1 MVTEMTEE
9 EPEMNQYVTGAVIRK
24 LRESKKM
31 TQQEL
36 ADMLHVSAKAVSKWE
51 TGKGYPDISLVE
63 SLAGALGVST
73 IELLSGNAVTNTNRS
88 SNILRSVFHVC
99 PVCGN
104 VIWANGESVVSCCG
118 ITLPPLEAE
127 EADEVSLT
135 HHMQIELVED
145 EYYVHLNHDMSKE
158 HHISFIAAYTF
169 DGVSITKLYPEG
181 GCEARFKRRGTRF
194 FCCYCN
200 RHGLFKVS
208 VPKSRLTEER

>member
-1 MVTEMTEE
+1 MSKEETEM
-9 EPEMNQYVTGAVIRK
+9 NRYVTGAVIRK
-24 LRESKKM
+24 LREVKKM

-36 ADMLHVSAKAVSKWE
+36 ADILHVSAKAVSKWE

-63 SLAGALGVST
+63 PLAGALGVST

-88 SNILRSVFHVC
+88 SNILKSVFYVC

-127 EADEVSLT
+127 EADEAYLA
-135 HHMQIELVED
+135 HQIEIELVED
-145 EYYVHLNHDMSKE
+145 EYYVRLKHDMSKE
-158 HHISFIAAYTF
+158 HYISFIAAYTF

-181 GCEARFKRRGTRF
+181 ACEARFKRRGTRF
-194 FCCYCN
+194 LYFFCN
-200 RHGLFKVS
+200 RHGLFKIGM
-208 VPKSRLTEER
+208 PKGKTMGAK